1 MTDTLN
7 KPTVLYDGACPLCV
21 REIAFY
27 RRLRGADRLEWR
39 DISTAPEGVEV
50 CGVDSASAKARFH
63 VIMPD
68 GTPRVGAAG
77 FIEIWKHLSAF
88 RWLGWLTDN
97 APSRWLLDRGY
108 DLFLRV
114 RPRLQRFVARRA

>member
-1 MTDTLN
+1 MTQTQD

-27 RRLRGADRLEWR
+27 RNKRGAERLEWR
-39 DISTAPEGVEV
+39 DISTASDGAQV
-50 CGVDSASAKARFH
+50 CGVDAASAKARFH
-63 VIMPD
+63 VVMPD

-77 FIEIWKHLSAF
+77 FIEIWKALRAF
-88 RWLGWLTDN
+88 RWLGRLTDN
-97 APSRWLLDRGY
+97 APIRWLLDRGY

-114 RPRLQRFVARRA
+114 RPRLQRFVARRV